1 MRGGEVPTEPE
12 ARGNGMNCQRAV
24 RHFDSGEDRC
34 SQTLQKLYQ
43 CSVFERRLFE
53 MDVTSVAGAIG
64 GFTQDLVAAARDLAV
79 EPVPKRQREGDEEQ
93 WAKRVKP
100 WYEGS

>member
-1 MRGGEVPTEPE
+1 
-12 ARGNGMNCQRAV
+12 
-24 RHFDSGEDRC
+24 
-34 SQTLQKLYQ
+34 
-43 CSVFERRLFE
+43 
-53 MDVTSVAGAIG
+53 MDVTSVAVAIG

-79 EPVPKRQREGDEEQ
+79 EPVPKRQRERDEEQ